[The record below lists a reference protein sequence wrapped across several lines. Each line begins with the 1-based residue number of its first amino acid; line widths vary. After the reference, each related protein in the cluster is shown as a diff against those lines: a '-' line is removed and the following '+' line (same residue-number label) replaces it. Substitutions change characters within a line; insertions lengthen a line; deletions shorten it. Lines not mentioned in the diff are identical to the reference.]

1 VVGLGGGGVVPSSLF
16 GVRLVV
22 MVGLLASCIGVE
34 RQSWVFS
41 MSTLFLNLLSCM
53 GRIISGLTLNSLFS

>member
-34 RQSWVFS
+34 RRVFS

-53 GRIISGLTLNSLFS
+53 GRIVSGLTLNSLFS